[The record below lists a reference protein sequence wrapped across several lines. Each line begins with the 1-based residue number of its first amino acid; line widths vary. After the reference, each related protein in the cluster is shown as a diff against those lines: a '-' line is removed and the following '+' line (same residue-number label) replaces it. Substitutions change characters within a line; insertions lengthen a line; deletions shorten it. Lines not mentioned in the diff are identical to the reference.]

1 MLRAAAI
8 RSNEKI
14 MMAVT
19 AKPIKSPIELS
30 ERARAFQQELREW
43 LRANAPAKLKG
54 LRLGEVRLDGDVRTA
69 VLEWMDQLRE
79 AGYVCVAWPKE
90 YGGRDLSG
98 VEVALLNEEF
108 YRAGVPSSS
117 SWATLGYGERIVGPS
132 IIAHGNADQ
141 KAYFLPRIFSGAD
154 RYCQGF
160 SEPNAGS
167 DLASLRTKGVVE
179 GEKLVVDGQKV
190 WTSNYWDAN
199 MLFCLCRTDESAL
212 KHRGISYVLIPIEQ
226 NGIEFRPIK
235 GMTGESHFAETF
247 ISDAQAPMSNV
258 IGGLNN
264 GWRVAMTTLGI
275 ERGGQATTQ
284 HVRFEEQFWQLVEEV
299 RKRGKLNDPRV
310 REQLAWAYSNV
321 ELMRMGGL
329 VLLNALAAGQDPGR
343 GAADSINKI
352 RWSEYERR
360 LAEIA
365 LDILGSDALVTGND
379 YELSLWQTAFLETRT
394 HTIWG
399 GTAEIQRNVIAER
412 VLGLP
417 KEPSL

>member
-1 MLRAAAI
+1 
-8 RSNEKI
+8 
-14 MMAVT
+14 MMALT
-19 AKPIKSPIELS
+19 ATPIKSPVELS

-54 LRLGEVRLDGDVRTA
+54 LRLGEVRLDGDVRAA
-69 VLEWMDQLRE
+69 VLDWMDQLRE

-90 YGGRDLSG
+90 YGGRGLTG

-108 YRAGVPSSS
+108 HRAGVPSSW
-117 SWATLGYGERIVGPS
+117 SWDTLGYGERIVGPS
-132 IIAHGNADQ
+132 IIAHGSEDQ
-141 KAYFLPRIFSGAD
+141 KAYFLPRIIKGVD

-167 DLASLRTKGVVE
+167 DLASVRTKGVVE
-179 GEKLVVDGQKV
+179 GEEIIVNGQKV

-199 MLFCLCRTDESAL
+199 MVFCLCRTDQSAP
-212 KHRGISYVLIPIEQ
+212 KHRDISYVLIPIDG

-235 GMTGESHFAETF
+235 GMTGEGHFAETF
-247 ISDAQAPMSNV
+247 ITNARAPISNV

-275 ERGGQATTQ
+275 ERGGRATTQ
-284 HVRFEEQFWQLVEEV
+284 HVRFQEQFWNLVDEV

-321 ELMRMGGL
+321 ELMRMSGL
-329 VLLNALAAGQDPGR
+329 VLLNALATGQDPGR
-343 GAADSINKI
+343 GATDSINKI

-365 LDILGSDALVTGND
+365 LDILGPDALTTGNK